1 VCRGVKVGVGQGLGC
16 RSGGCTNLP
25 NPLWCDTGRDL
36 PGFGDLC
43 RLMGTGTHRYRYKSH
58 FGYLL
63 PVPSIC

>member
-1 VCRGVKVGVGQGLGC
+1 VGC
-16 RSGGCTNLP
+16 RSGGCTNP
-25 NPLWCDTGRDL
+25 SNPLRYDTGRDL
-36 PGFGDLC
+36 HRFGDLC